1 MPMATITVTINE
13 ADIMSEIRKAASF
26 EARVARDNGADS
38 LYDTV
43 RITDQDES
51 IIQVFLRSA
60 KQNIVANYPGIA
72 ALAVNDIV
80 YTISSD
86 AALTGIDTTVG
97 LETINYIINY
107 CCRRWFAMRYPT
119 KIQEYQDRAALNIL
133 NLNGLLYARKAPSV
147 PAGDTAGF
155 IPLTEQSQPNNS

>member
-1 MPMATITVTINE
+1 MATITANINE
-13 ADIMSEIRKAASF
+13 ANILLEIRKAASF

-38 LYDTV
+38 LFDTV

-60 KQNIVANYPGIA
+60 KQNLVANYPGIA
-72 ALAVNDIV
+72 ALATGSIV

-97 LETINYIINY
+97 EETNNYLINY
-107 CCRRWFAMRYPT
+107 CCRRWFEMRYPAKT
-119 KIQEYQDRAALNIL
+119 QEYQDRAALNIL
-133 NLNGLLYARKAPSV
+133 NLNGLIYARKAPTR

-155 IPLTEQSQPNNS
+155 IQLGEQEQQNNP